1 MTSTLAGAD
10 IRGFYSA
17 LGIELPDWA
26 TVEASVRCFA
36 DPDAHAHDDRDPS
49 CSINLTH
56 GAWHCWGC
64 GAKGGAY
71 DAALAL
77 ERTPREAMDLLV
89 AYGIAAPR
97 PPHTPSSRRQ
107 RRPAPQPPTQPGRPT
122 TRPSPPPRLRVDR
135 RHVARWKRAL
145 LGEEW
150 PLAGLREQHRRLWRR
165 SVADELDLG
174 WDRGRLTIP
183 ITNANGGLQGV
194 LRYRPRRSQGPKMLA
209 VSGTR
214 LGLIPHPAV
223 EASSWVLLVE
233 GPPDMIAARSQ
244 GLPAIAVP
252 GDYAWDPAWAQ
263 LLAGRRVVVAMDCDR
278 QGRAAAARIR
288 SDLTG
293 IAESVSTVDVAPRLD
308 DGYDLTDW
316 LDQHRHLTAAAV
328 RALFQP

>member
-10 IRGFYSA
+10 IRGFYYA
-17 LGIELPDWA
+17 LGVELPERA

-71 DAALAL
+71 DAALRL
-77 ERTPREAMDLLV
+77 GRSPRQAMGLLV
-89 AYGIAAPR
+89 AYGIAERRSPDAG
-97 PPHTPSSRRQ
+97 SSRR
-107 RRPAPQPPTQPGRPT
+107 RQPRSQGGSQPGRRT
-122 TRPSPPPRLRVDR
+122 TRRSSPRLGVEEPD
-135 RHVARWKRAL
+135 VPRWKSAL
-145 LGEEW
+145 LARAW
-150 PLAGLREQHRRLWRR
+150 PLAGLREQHGRLWRR
-165 SVADELDLG
+165 AVVDELDLG
-174 WDRGRLTIP
+174 WDRGRVTIP
-183 ITNANGGLQGV
+183 ITDANGGLRGL
-194 LRYRPRRSQGPKMLA
+194 LRYRSRGSRGPKMLA
-209 VSGTR
+209 VPGTR
-214 LGLIPHPAV
+214 LGLIPHPAL

-233 GPPDMIAARSQ
+233 GPPDMISGRSQ

-252 GDYAWDPAWAQ
+252 GDYAWEPAWAP
-263 LLAGRRVVVAMDCDR
+263 LLAGKHVVVAMDCDR

-293 IAESVSTVDVAPRLD
+293 IAESVATTDVAPSRH

-316 LDQHRHLTAAAV
+316 LYQHRGLSAAAV